1 MRTPKKRRSP
11 RKPEIAGEVRV
22 RRAVEKLAEA
32 ERKFAPFTSPVEY
45 PWISTHDKWGLGD
58 SAFIRNLKS
67 SS

>member
-1 MRTPKKRRSP
+1 
-11 RKPEIAGEVRV
+11 
-22 RRAVEKLAEA
+22 VEKLAEA